1 MMTNSTVSLK
11 TDARSLNLEPEF
23 RVVNQEINWSV
34 KSTEYL
40 ADKTSI
46 LNNHWTKFI
55 VDLIFLFKLASSGE
69 KCNDLNMYYG

>member
-23 RVVNQEINWSV
+23 RVANQEIDWSV

-40 ADKTSI
+40 ANKTSI
-46 LNNHWTKFI
+46 
-55 VDLIFLFKLASSGE
+55 FK
-69 KCNDLNMYYG
+69 